1 MQTDVSRLWVAR
13 IVTFVVSAL
22 AAASV
27 AYWGLKAWE
36 RPASFAAPAV
46 AQQTVSFNSQAIA
59 QALGAGGALVTATAT
74 AAPAAVSRYGLV
86 GVVAGLTRAGAAL
99 ISVDGQEAKPVRV
112 GTLVGNEMVLESVNG
127 RQAVLISSTNA
138 SQKIILDMPMS
149 AD

>member
-13 IVTFVVSAL
+13 IVTFIVSAL
-22 AAASV
+22 AATSM
-27 AYWGLKAWE
+27 AYWGLKAWG
-36 RPASFAAPAV
+36 RPTSFAAPAV

-59 QALGAGGALVTATAT
+59 QALGAGSALVTATAT
-74 AAPAAVSRYGLV
+74 AAPAAISRYGLV

-112 GTLVGNEMVLESVNG
+112 GTLVDNDMVLESVSG
-127 RQAVLISSTNA
+127 RQAVLISSTNTA
-138 SQKIILDMPMS
+138 QKIILDMPML

>member
-27 AYWGLKAWE
+27 AYWGLKAWT
-36 RPASFAAPAV
+36 PPVSIAAPAV
-46 AQQTVSFNSQAIA
+46 AQHTAAFNSQAIA
-59 QALGAGGALVTATAT
+59 QALGGEGAPVAALAT

-86 GVVAGLTRAGAAL
+86 GVVASRARAGAAL

-112 GTLVGNEMVLESVNG
+112 GTLVDNEMVLESVNG
-127 RQAVLISSTNA
+127 RQAVLISSTGT
-138 SQKIILDMPMS
+138 SQKLVLEMPKVTN
-149 AD
+149 